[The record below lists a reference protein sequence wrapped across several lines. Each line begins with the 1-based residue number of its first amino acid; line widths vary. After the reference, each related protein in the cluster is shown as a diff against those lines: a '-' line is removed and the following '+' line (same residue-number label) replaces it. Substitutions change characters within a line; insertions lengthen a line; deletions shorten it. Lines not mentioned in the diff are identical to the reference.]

1 MNKFVRKIVNCI
13 LVLIELFILGLYI
26 IPEYFDV
33 NVDYDNFLVLFYFI
47 IVIFIHS
54 FIDFKEW
61 TKGHIIFRFA
71 FLFTL
76 CADYLMTY
84 LDSFYE
90 LSIIFF
96 FFAQLSYFIFINYNF
111 KNVNLKSS
119 IIIYLSLVTTL
130 IIIGSILE
138 LINLLTIIAI
148 IYFSLSL
155 TNIIYLLK
163 IKNKGLK
170 NHLFLL
176 GLVLFL
182 LCDTCIGLQNVGIS
196 NVKITDLFSHL
207 VWIFYAPSQMILV
220 LTLTN
225 YYEKG
230 DNYEKKDN
238 KS

>member
-13 LVLIELFILGLYI
+13 LVLIELFILGLYF

-61 TKGHIIFRFA
+61 TKGHIIYRFA

-130 IIIGSILE
+130 IIIGSSLE

-148 IYFSLSL
+148 VYFSLSL
-155 TNIIYLLK
+155 TNIIYLLR
-163 IKNKGLK
+163 IKNKGIK
-170 NHLFLL
+170 NYLFLL

-225 YYEKG
+225 YYKKG
-230 DNYEKKDN
+230 DKYEKKDI

>member
-33 NVDYDNFLVLFYFI
+33 NVDYNNFLVLFYFI

-230 DNYEKKDN
+230 DNYEKKDI

>member
-13 LVLIELFILGLYI
+13 LVFIELFILGLYF

-61 TKGHIIFRFA
+61 TKGHIIFRFG

-96 FFAQLSYFIFINYNF
+96 
-111 KNVNLKSS
+111 
-119 IIIYLSLVTTL
+119 
-130 IIIGSILE
+130 
-138 LINLLTIIAI
+138 
-148 IYFSLSL
+148 
-155 TNIIYLLK
+155 
-163 IKNKGLK
+163 
-170 NHLFLL
+170 
-176 GLVLFL
+176 
-182 LCDTCIGLQNVGIS
+182 
-196 NVKITDLFSHL
+196 
-207 VWIFYAPSQMILV
+207 
-220 LTLTN
+220 
-225 YYEKG
+225 
-230 DNYEKKDN
+230 
-238 KS
+238 